1 MKMTDKTEVS
11 ILFLGLSDAEKEE
24 CHALFRT
31 KDLTKGELIAS
42 EGDLCQGLFIIE
54 KGDAAAQKYT
64 HSGEFSTLRILEA
77 GDIFGEDQ
85 IQKEDGR
92 YTSTLEAISDVS
104 LSYITQSNL
113 NNLVARFPS
122 IREGLWKLLL
132 QRLKLSDERVI
143 LLSQK
148 SVRSKISYYLLR
160 LSEKQQQTSV
170 TLPGSREVVAKYLSI
185 PRPSFSR
192 ELSAMEKDGIVKY
205 SGRTVTILD
214 DLSLRKE
221 IGEI

>member
-24 CHALFRT
+24 CQALFRT

-104 LSYITQSNL
+104 LSYISQSNL

-160 LSEKQQQTSV
+160 LSESSSRHPSRFRG
-170 TLPGSREVVAKYLSI
+170 PGKWWPNTFRSQDRPFPENCPRWKKTGSSSIRE
-185 PRPSFSR
+185 
-192 ELSAMEKDGIVKY
+192 GQ
-205 SGRTVTILD
+205 
-214 DLSLRKE
+214 
-221 IGEI
+221 

>member
-1 MKMTDKTEVS
+1 MKMTEKTEVS

-24 CHALFRT
+24 CQALFRT

-104 LSYITQSNL
+104 LSYISQSSL

-148 SVRSKISYYLLR
+148 SVRSKISYYLFAAFGKAAADIR
-160 LSEKQQQTSV
+160 HASGV
-170 TLPGSREVVAKYLSI
+170 PGSGGQI
-185 PRPSFSR
+185 PFDPKTVLFQRIVRDGKRRDRQVFG
-192 ELSAMEKDGIVKY
+192 KD
-205 SGRTVTILD
+205 RND
-214 DLSLRKE
+214 P
-221 IGEI
+221 